1 MTASPGSKFTGLLAA
16 SFVAWTLT
24 TLFDVAPIVL
34 GAVGE
39 RIMGV
44 QDLTPLDPVQLRNIV
59 SLYAFFG
66 LPIAVVFVPLVG
78 YPIWK
83 RTERRGQTN
92 LRDAFW
98 AGALVGL
105 LLGFAIAGYIFVY
118 GLQTM
123 ANPNASFDSW
133 TYGHQT
139 MDDGMPTI
147 LGWSFQLLDVVFT
160 GVTGAVA
167 GLTAWTVA
175 ATMNPRRNPE

>member
-1 MTASPGSKFTGLLAA
+1 MTTSPGAKVTGLLAA
-16 SFVAWTLT
+16 SCVAWTLT

-44 QDLTPLDPVQLRNIV
+44 QNLTPLDPVQLRNIV

-66 LPIAVVFVPLVG
+66 LPIAVAFVPLVG

-83 RTERRGQTN
+83 RAERRGRTS

-105 LLGFAIAGYIFVY
+105 LLGFALSAYIFIY

-123 ANPNASFDSW
+123 ADPGASFDSW
-133 TYGHQT
+133 TYGYQT

-175 ATMNPRRNPE
+175 ATMTRQRNPE